1 MSNIFDNLL
10 QLPLFQGLSEERLH
24 SLVEKYPFHF
34 LKFNA
39 AERIIDAG
47 DPCSHLRFV
56 VNGSV
61 KVRETSREL
70 RVTVEHCVSAP
81 NVIAPD
87 YLFGLT
93 TNYPFDVYAQE
104 PCGILQ
110 LTKGDFLSMLQ
121 TDDVLMIN
129 ILNYLSRN
137 AQRAKHILMGLKEGL
152 TVQRIALLVAALTP
166 QKSAHIA
173 LQFRQRDLCHL
184 LGVRRATL
192 LNALN
197 ELSGQELITFTTTSI
212 TVPHRDALLSVLK
225 AGF

>member
-1 MSNIFDNLL
+1 MKKI
-10 QLPLFQGLSEERLH
+10 
-24 SLVEKYPFHF
+24 
-34 LKFNA
+34 
-39 AERIIDAG
+39 
-47 DPCSHLRFV
+47 
-56 VNGSV
+56 
-61 KVRETSREL
+61 
-70 RVTVEHCVSAP
+70 VSAVLACVLCASVAVAAAGCGCQKSK
-81 NVIAPD
+81 NDAKATS
-87 YLFGLT
+87 GKT
-93 TNYPFDVYAQE
+93 TSGSNE
-104 PCGILQ
+104 PGYRIEPTDPSF
-110 LTKGDFLSMLQ
+110 TKGDFLSMLQ